1 MNAISPLFVIAIL
14 IIAFWYLTSKPEMVA
29 VCPKR
34 RCGMKEHAEDRKF
47 DDSLPANY
55 QMALSHQADAKVRAN
70 STGLKTQ
77 SGSVNAGFTTP
88 EGGSDPT
95 FEE

>member
-29 VCPKR
+29 ACPKR
-34 RCGMKEHAEDRKF
+34 RCGLKEKAEDRKF

-55 QMALSHQADAKVRAN
+55 QMALSPHTDIKVRPN

-88 EGGSDPT
+88 DGGADPT
-95 FEE
+95 FES